1 MWYIH
6 SGILLS
12 HKKSKI
18 MPFAATC
25 VELETF
31 ILSEVNQKEKY
42 KYHRI
47 PLVSGI

>member
-1 MWYIH
+1 MVH
-6 SGILLS
+6 THNGILLS

-25 VELETF
+25 MELETF
-31 ILSEVNQKEKY
+31 ILSEVNQTEKY

-47 PLVSGI
+47 PLVSVI